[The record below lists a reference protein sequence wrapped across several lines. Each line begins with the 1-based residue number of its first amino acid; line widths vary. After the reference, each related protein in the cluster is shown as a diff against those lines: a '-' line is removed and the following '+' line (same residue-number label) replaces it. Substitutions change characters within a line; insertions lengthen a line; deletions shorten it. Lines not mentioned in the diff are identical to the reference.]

1 MAEQHDI
8 QTATMARIYTQQ
20 GHYRKAAEIYRHLL
34 GNDPS
39 RQDLAE
45 ALAEVES
52 MQAAGARSG
61 KKDLAP
67 LLREWIRLAVCYRQ
81 VQQLR
86 RMKNNLSSI
95 KTDGVSEY

>member
-1 MAEQHDI
+1 MNPEHQI

-34 GNDPS
+34 ERDPS
-39 RQDLAE
+39 RKDLAE

-52 MQAAGARSG
+52 LQNEESHPG

-67 LLREWIRLAVCYRQ
+67 LLREWIRLAVRHKQ

-86 RMKNNLSSI
+86 RMKNKLSSI
-95 KTDGVSEY
+95 KADEISDS